1 MITYKFFRDKFFI
14 LSDKP
19 QISPF
24 GKIPNYE
31 QIDLKPVGLWFSKG
45 LQWLNLMLNSYHELF
60 TDPSYGW
67 SNKTLYL
74 HQIDINWDQILQ
86 VNNEK
91 KAIELS
97 AEFADNIDF
106 NIWMEYI
113 ERHPEYNGIYCKLN
127 NKYNI
132 EKYSR
137 RGPTNYK
144 NNTEKYEARNI
155 KSFGNAVTRYININ
169 NPSIYDIV
177 TEKELEKYYL
187 WYPILS
193 IDSGCI
199 WNDKAV
205 NFDKCKLVL
214 EIPYNLLKKCK
225 NSQNSIQ
232 TLLYDINKYNMIED
246 TESIDNTQPPLN
258 NIFRNSGSRTKKSGS
273 SGRRRSQ
280 KATNSHSG
288 NHPYE

>member
-1 MITYKFFRDKFFI
+1 
-14 LSDKP
+14 
-19 QISPF
+19 
-24 GKIPNYE
+24 
-31 QIDLKPVGLWFSKG
+31 
-45 LQWLNLMLNSYHELF
+45 MLNSYHGLF
-60 TDPSYGW
+60 TDSSSGW

-86 VNNEK
+86 IDNEK
-91 KAIELS
+91 KAIKLT

-106 NIWMEYI
+106 YIWMKYI
-113 ERHPEYNGIYCKLN
+113 ARHPEYNGIYCKLN

-137 RGPTNYK
+137 RGPANYK
-144 NNTEKYEARNI
+144 NNTKRYEERNI
-155 KSFGNAVTRYININ
+155 ESFGNAVTRYININ

-177 TEKELEKYYL
+177 TEKKLEKYYL

-199 WNDKAV
+199 WNDNAV

-214 EIPYNLLKKCK
+214 EIPYKLLKKCK

-232 TLLYDINKYNMIED
+232 TLLYYINKYNIIEGI
-246 TESIDNTQPPLN
+246 ESIDYTQPPLN
-258 NIFRNSGSRTKKSGS
+258 NLFQSSGSRTKKSRS

-280 KATNSHSG
+280 KATNSY
-288 NHPYE
+288 NNK